1 MLEQVREVM
10 VEAMNIDPELIVPEA
25 RLEEDL
31 EMDSLAAV
39 ELAMELENTFDI
51 RIEDE
56 ALAEL
61 KTVQDILTLIEAN
74 KANN

>member
-74 KANN
+74 K